1 MHLPRLLFP
10 VLLLLC
16 LCAPL
21 AGAATVTHVASAPMA
36 TTDWTVTLQI
46 PRFDAGLGTLLS
58 VSFELGD
65 SLKATFQVENLASSA
80 NTVRDSSKATITL
93 SRPDNTGLVQAF
105 SAFEYT
111 NTFPAFDGVMDFGGT
126 SGIIAPNLIAYTT
139 ASATSTAPADLA
151 LFTGTGTIGLPC
163 KVVGRSYTSD
173 TAGNVI
179 HGVFTKAAANV
190 AVTYTYEVVVPSAT
204 TTWGRIKTIY
214 R

>member
-1 MHLPRLLFP
+1 
-10 VLLLLC
+10 
-16 LCAPL
+16 
-21 AGAATVTHVASAPMA
+21 
-36 TTDWTVTLQI
+36 
-46 PRFDAGLGTLLS
+46 
-58 VSFELGD
+58 
-65 SLKATFQVENLASSA
+65 
-80 NTVRDSSKATITL
+80 
-93 SRPDNTGLVQAF
+93 VQAF

-126 SGIIAPNLIAYTT
+126 SGIIAPDRIAYTT
-139 ASATSTAPADLA
+139 ASATTTAPADLA

-190 AVTYTYEVVVPSAT
+190 TVTYTYEVVVPT
-204 TTWGRIKTIY
+204 TPATWGSVKALY